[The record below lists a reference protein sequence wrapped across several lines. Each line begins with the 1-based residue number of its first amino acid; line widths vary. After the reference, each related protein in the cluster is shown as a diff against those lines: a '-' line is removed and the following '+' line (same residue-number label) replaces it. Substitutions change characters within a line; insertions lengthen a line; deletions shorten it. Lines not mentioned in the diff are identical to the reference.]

1 MKKFTDFITEKKSH
15 LHNLYI
21 QVDEELRKVISTDH
35 SRQRKD
41 QTHNQVE
48 DVLLKETIEIIE
60 KCDDQLTNDLLN
72 RTDKTVVGIKKY
84 LKSPLKYFIVIF
96 EAINFNKETF
106 EYDAVLITHDKY
118 GDDKPDFIFKP
129 NTDIIYEIKNNYVK
143 KVK

>member
-72 RTDKTVVGIKKY
+72 RTDKTVVGI
-84 LKSPLKYFIVIF
+84 SYFQAVQFTSVRIF
-96 EAINFNKETF
+96 AT
-106 EYDAVLITHDKY
+106 
-118 GDDKPDFIFKP
+118 P
-129 NTDIIYEIKNNYVK
+129 
-143 KVK
+143 